1 MGKLVHINTLLL
13 TDEELRKA
21 NFKNED
27 GLYFSIRKTS
37 DGNEVRVYA
46 VVDV

>member
-1 MGKLVHINTLLL
+1 MAIVQINTLLL
-13 TDEELRKA
+13 TDEELAKIS
-21 NFKNED
+21 FKNQD